1 MSVSDES
8 IDFLAA
14 HLELL
19 EPEKRAVARFLCSN
33 WPPPARLPQGIAK
46 RAFKIYGFPVNS
58 PASTQTVA
66 RELFLESAKLFRA
79 KAADE
84 A

>member
-1 MSVSDES
+1 MSVSDQS

-19 EPEKRAVARFLCSN
+19 EPEKRAVARFLCST
-33 WPPPARLPQGIAK
+33 WPPARLPQGIAK